1 MLLAL
6 ETAIVDLLKSALPA
20 LFTGAG
26 AATAS
31 FPLNTWDFD
40 PLSADPVAGQ
50 PGPEDAVDELPFNAA
65 APAGPYTLTRPPYPG
80 PKRVYLHSAAG
91 ELVALGNTELVWNP
105 ANPAAFSLAPRPGRE
120 LSGFAHLQVLYGVV
134 AAATRFKTKHK
145 LALEIGGS
153 TAAAA
158 EQALALALAVLVLNR
173 DTLMAQASSAWNS
186 GNYQAKEVVKGLKFS
201 SGSAAA
207 PTSRSLLFEAEV
219 ELRVERLLGPDEGK
233 PIRQILSP
241 GKTPGSKSVDID
253 PAVQA

>member
-6 ETAIVDLLKSALPA
+6 ETAVVNLLKSALPA

-50 PGPEDAVDELPFNAA
+50 PGPEDAVDELPFNPA

-80 PKRVYLHSAAG
+80 PKRVYLHSTAG
-91 ELVALGNTELVWNP
+91 ELVALANSEVVWNP
-105 ANPAAFSLAPRPGRE
+105 ANPASFSFAPRPGRE
-120 LSGFAHLQVLYGVV
+120 LSSFAHLQVLYGVV
-134 AAATRFKTKHK
+134 AAATRLKTKHK

-158 EQALALALAVLVLNR
+158 EQALALALA
-173 DTLMAQASSAWNS
+173 
-186 GNYQAKEVVKGLKFS
+186 
-201 SGSAAA
+201 
-207 PTSRSLLFEAEV
+207 
-219 ELRVERLLGPDEGK
+219 
-233 PIRQILSP
+233 
-241 GKTPGSKSVDID
+241 
-253 PAVQA
+253 

>member
-6 ETAIVDLLKSALPA
+6 ETAITELLKSALPA
-20 LFTGAG
+20 LFTGAS

-31 FPLNTWDFD
+31 FPLNSWEFD

-50 PGPEDAVDELPFNAA
+50 PGPEDAVDDLPFNPA

-80 PKRVYLHSAAG
+80 PKRVYLRSAAG
-91 ELVALGNTELVWNP
+91 ELVALGNGEVAWNH
-105 ANPAAFSLAPRPGRE
+105 ANPAAFSLTPRAGRD
-120 LSGFAHLQVLYGVV
+120 LSGFDHLQVLYGVV
-134 AAATRFKTKHK
+134 AAATRLKTKHK
-145 LALEIGGS
+145 LALEIGAS
-153 TAAAA
+153 SAAAA
-158 EQALALALAVLVLNR
+158 EQALALALSVLVLNR
-173 DTLMAQASSAWNS
+173 DALMAQAAAAWNS
-186 GNYQAKEVVKGLKFS
+186 GNYQAKEVVKALKFS

-207 PTSRSLLFEAEV
+207 PASRSLLLEAEV

-241 GKTPGSKSVDID
+241 GRTPGSKSVDID